1 MKFCPECGAKYDGSG
16 KCRSCGTRL
25 PKASGGADYLEMQV
39 LRAFQLER
47 VEGGIRLLKCEDS
60 SLDEFTA
67 PASVKEIAPACFAGC
82 EALGSVDLSECGVTE
97 IPARCFE
104 GCEALLNVTLPEG
117 CETIGCM
124 AFSGCAALSDIEIP
138 EGVTEIGE
146 EAFLGC
152 TDMTDVALPST
163 LRRVGER
170 AFAECEMLSGVYISD
185 LAAFCRTVFVG
196 IEANP
201 LYSAASLTLYDEE
214 VVDLVLPREVTKL
227 LPFTFVG
234 CDTIESLHIPSG
246 VMIDPLAFAG
256 CSSLET
262 ITVDASHYYYCVK
275 EGCLLTKAENALVL
289 ATVHADVPASV
300 RRVLPG
306 ALSTDPMRESLVFP
320 GEAALDKGALFG
332 CDSLA
337 SLTFGVR
344 PAAGAAA
351 TLRELFALRLRF
363 DGTTVDYP
371 CTFEMLTELTL
382 LSAVRID
389 RNFFDGATGLET
401 LRLPATMT
409 ELEGALLGSLRLAS
423 LTIPRGIE
431 KILPPFP
438 PTVAKTVRVEAGS
451 PYEIREGCLFETA
464 TSTLISLLGSTR
476 IPRGTH
482 VIAQRA
488 CSGNDKLTE
497 LEIPEGVTSIGRLA
511 FFGCKSLRALTMPR
525 SLKRFYGCIVQGCTA
540 LERVTFPE
548 NERWS
553 GRIGTDWRC
562 ESFTLG
568 GYQNSLNVFSAK
580 GSRYSAIVKGYIPP
594 DKHYLIGD

>member
-16 KCRSCGTRL
+16 KCRTCGARL
-25 PKASGGADYLEMQV
+25 PKASGGADYLEMQI
-39 LRAFQLER
+39 LRSFQLER
-47 VEGGIRLLKCEDS
+47 IAGGIRLLKCEDS
-60 SLDEFTA
+60 SLDEFAA

-82 EALGSVDLSECGVTE
+82 EALESVDLSECGVTE

-104 GCEALLNVTLPEG
+104 GCAELLEVILPEG
-117 CETIGCM
+117 CETIGYM
-124 AFSGCAALSDIEIP
+124 AFSGCAALSDIQIP

-146 EAFLGC
+146 AAFLGC
-152 TDMTDVALPST
+152 TDMTDVTLPST

-170 AFAECEMLSGVYISD
+170 AFAECELLTDVYISD

-201 LYSAASLTLYDEE
+201 LYSAASLTLDGEE
-214 VVDLVLPREVTKL
+214 IVDLVLPREVTKL
-227 LPFTFVG
+227 LPFTFVC
-234 CDTIESLHIPSG
+234 CDSIESLHIPSG

-262 ITVDASHYYYCVK
+262 VTVDASHYYYRV
-275 EGCLLTKAENALVL
+275 EEECLLTKAENALVL
-289 ATVHADVPASV
+289 ATAYADVPASV

-306 ALSTDPMRESLVFP
+306 ALSADPMREALVFP
-320 GEAALDKGALFG
+320 GEAVLDKGALFG
-332 CDSLA
+332 CDSLT
-337 SLTFGVR
+337 SLTLGVR
-344 PAAGAAA
+344 PAMGAAA
-351 TLRELFALRLRF
+351 TLRELFALQLRF
-363 DGTTVDYP
+363 DSATVAYP
-371 CTFEMLTELTL
+371 CTLEMLTELRL
-382 LSAVRID
+382 LSARSID

-401 LRLPATMT
+401 LHLPATMT
-409 ELEGALLGSLRLAS
+409 ELEGALLGSLRLTS
-423 LTIPRGIE
+423 LTIPREIE

-476 IPRGTH
+476 IPRGTRA
-482 VIAQRA
+482 IAQQA
-488 CSGNDKLTE
+488 CSGNDALTE
-497 LEIPEGVTSIGRLA
+497 LEIPEGVTSIGRSA
-511 FFGCKSLRALTMPR
+511 FSGCKSLRALTVPR
-525 SLKRFYGCIVQGCTA
+525 SLKRFYGDIVQGCTA

-548 NERWS
+548 SERWS
-553 GRIGTDWRC
+553 GRIGTEWRC
-562 ESFTLG
+562 ESFDLG
-568 GYQNSLNVFSAK
+568 GWHDSLNVFSAK